1 MTGTLLDRTAA
12 QLDELSIN
20 TIRFL
25 AVDAVQKA
33 NSGHPGLPMG
43 AAPMAYVVWT
53 KFLKHNPT
61 NPKWFDRD
69 RFILSAGHGSMLLYA
84 LLHLT
89 GYDLA
94 IDDLKQF
101 RQLHSRTP
109 GHPENFMTPGVEVT
123 TGPLGQGLGNGIGA
137 AIAEAHLAARYNRP
151 GHEIIDHTTYAIVS
165 DGDLMEGVASE
176 AASLG
181 GHLGLGKVIY
191 LYDDNHISIDGETE
205 LSFTEDR
212 MQRFAAYGWHTQAV
226 ADGNDLEG
234 IEQAIHNARAVTD
247 KPSIIAV
254 RTIIGYGSPNKANS
268 HDVHGSPLGGD
279 EVKATKENL
288 KWPLEPDFYI
298 PEEALAHFRKAV
310 EAGREAEE
318 DWNARF
324 DAYEAEFPE
333 LAAELEMLIE
343 GRLPTGWEASLP
355 SFTPADKPLATRAA
369 SGKVLGAVTAALP
382 GLIGG
387 SADLAPSNNTY
398 VKAFVDFQ
406 KDTPEG
412 RNFHFGV
419 REHGMGAV
427 MNGMALHGGLKVYG
441 GTFLI
446 FMDYMKGAVRV
457 AALSHSPVVYVFTHD
472 SIGLGEDGPTHQP
485 VEQILTLR
493 ATPQLTVIRPGDAV
507 ETVGAWKVAIEST
520 RDPVALILT
529 RQNLPI
535 QPGST
540 VEAVAKGAYTL
551 VEADNPEIIL
561 IGTGSEVQLVVEAQK
576 QLAERG
582 IAARVV
588 SFPSWELFEAQP
600 QEYKDSILTP
610 GIKRLAVEAGTSLGW
625 HKYVGL
631 EGAVIGVDRYGASAP
646 IKAVMPEY
654 GFTVDNVVAHALKV
668 LGK

>member
-1 MTGTLLDRTAA
+1 MTGTLLDKTTT
-12 QLDELSIN
+12 QLDELSVN

-43 AAPMAYVVWT
+43 AAPMAYIIWT
-53 KFLKHNPT
+53 KFLRHNPH
-61 NPKWFDRD
+61 NPKWFNRD
-69 RFILSAGHGSMLLYA
+69 RFVLSAGHGSMLLYA

-89 GYDLA
+89 GYDLGLE
-94 IDDLKQF
+94 DLKHF

-109 GHPENFMTPGVEVT
+109 GHPENFQTPGVEVT
-123 TGPLGQGLGNGIGA
+123 TGPLGQGLGNGIGL
-137 AIAEAHLAARYNRP
+137 AIAEEHLAARYNKP
-151 GHEIIDHTTYAIVS
+151 GHQIIDHYTYAIVS

-212 MQRFAAYGWHTQAV
+212 MKRFEAYGWHTQHV
-226 ADGNDLEG
+226 TDGNDLVA
-234 IEQAIHNARAVTD
+234 IEEAVHAARAVTD
-247 KPSIIAV
+247 RPSIIAV

-268 HDVHGSPLGGD
+268 HDVHGSPLGPD
-279 EVKATKENL
+279 EVKATKLNL

-298 PEEALAHFRKAV
+298 PDDVLAHFRQAVDNGAKA
-310 EAGREAEE
+310 EAEWHE
-318 DWNARF
+318 RF
-324 DAYEAEFPE
+324 AAYKAEFPAE
-333 LAAELEMLIE
+333 AAELEGLISGTLPE
-343 GRLPTGWEASLP
+343 GWEQALPTFSP
-355 SFTPADKPLATRAA
+355 TDKPIATRAA
-369 SGKVLGAVTAALP
+369 SGKVLGAVTAVLP

-398 VKAFVDFQ
+398 VKAFKDFQ
-406 KDTPEG
+406 KDTPYG

-457 AALSHSPVVYVFTHD
+457 AALSHSPVVYVYTHD

-485 VEQILTLR
+485 VEQLITLR
-493 ATPQLTVIRPGDAV
+493 ATPNLTVIRPADGT
-507 ETVGAWKVAIEST
+507 ETAGAWKIAIESKST
-520 RDPVALILT
+520 PVALILT

-535 QPGST
+535 QPTSSIEG
-540 VEAVAKGAYTL
+540 VAKGGYTL
-551 VEADNPEIIL
+551 VEAENPDLIL
-561 IGTGSEVQLVVEAQK
+561 IGTGSEVFLVVDAQK
-576 QLAERG
+576 KLAEQG
-582 IAARVV
+582 VAAKVV
-588 SFPSWELFEAQP
+588 SLPSWELFEQQP
-600 QEYKDSILTP
+600 QAYKDSVLNP
-610 GIKRLAVEAGTSLGW
+610 GVKRLAVEAGSTFGW
-625 HKYVGL
+625 HKYTGL
-631 EGAVIGVDRYGASAP
+631 DGDVIGIDTYGASAP
-646 IKAVMPEY
+646 IKDVMPAF
-654 GFTVDNVVAHALKV
+654 GFTVENVTARALKL

>member
-1 MTGTLLDRTAA
+1 MTGTLLDKTAA
-12 QLDELSIN
+12 QLDELSVN

-43 AAPMAYVVWT
+43 AAPMAYVIWT

-123 TGPLGQGLGNGIGA
+123 TGPLGQGLGNGIGIA
-137 AIAEAHLAARYNRP
+137 VAEAHLAARYNRP

-212 MQRFAAYGWHTQAV
+212 MQRFDAYGWHTQAV
-226 ADGNDLEG
+226 ADGNDIAA

-288 KWPLEPDFYI
+288 KWPLEPEFYI
-298 PEEALAHFRKAV
+298 PEETLAQFRKAV
-310 EAGREAEE
+310 EAGKEAEA

-324 DAYEAEFPE
+324 AAYKAEFPE
-333 LAAELEMLIE
+333 LAAELESLIE
-343 GRLPTGWEASLP
+343 GRLPEGWESSLP
-355 SFTPADKPLATRAA
+355 SFSPADKPLATRAA
-369 SGKVLGAVTAALP
+369 SGKVLNAVTAALP

-406 KDTPEG
+406 KATPEG

-427 MNGMALHGGLKVYG
+427 MNGMAMHGGLKVYG

-507 ETVGAWKVAIEST
+507 ETVGAWKVAIESN

-576 QLAERG
+576 QLAEQG

-600 QEYKDSILTP
+600 QEYKDSVLTP
-610 GIKRLAVEAGTSLGW
+610 GVKRLAVEAGTSLGW

-654 GFTVDNVVAHALKV
+654 GFTIDNVVAHALKV
-668 LGK
+668 LGR